1 MAKSPEEKLLKRHAD
16 LVDEIHTAEVNHE
29 NAVHDQRI
37 ADLELDRAVRA
48 GDSEKIRNQQAVLA
62 AAMMVHDKVHDR
74 LTELAQQLDAL
85 EDEMIAAGVRPPRMK
100 NINEALT
107 ELLGALGV
115 KDAHRV
121 VRTVRNRTLAR
132 VMIRHRLTPRLVPLT
147 QRTPRADSRPPI
159 RRRASGG
166 ISCLGVHNIVN
177 AVPRRLTA
185 LLFCTI

>member
-121 VRTVRNRTLAR
+121 VRTVDSVFDLFLSGLFAPVHATGGPESDAGEGDD
-132 VMIRHRLTPRLVPLT
+132 PAP
-147 QRTPRADSRPPI
+147 ADATVGSADAEDA
-159 RRRASGG
+159 ASGQQ
-166 ISCLGVHNIVN
+166 
-177 AVPRRLTA
+177 AA
-185 LLFCTI
+185 DQA